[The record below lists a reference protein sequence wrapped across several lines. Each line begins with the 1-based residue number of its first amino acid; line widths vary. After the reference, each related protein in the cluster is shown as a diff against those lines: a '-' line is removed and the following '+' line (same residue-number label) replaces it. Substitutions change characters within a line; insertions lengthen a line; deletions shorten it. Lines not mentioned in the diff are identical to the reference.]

1 MPFVSEK
8 TQFAKLREYGLT
20 IQTEFWEDRT
30 IRIRRTDHSRDD
42 DVHNGII
49 LRKKYYQNGKLLHT
63 ERNFSP
69 MMMYTYLGGNAIKE
83 SVVCPNCGFEDTGA
97 AFHDGCPYCGAAYNI
112 EYADRKEGAQFF
124 ASRNEKDARF
134 YVLAMLLCLAVCLPA
149 AFFLVRV
156 TGRTFFFFDKLKA
169 LLGGL
174 IAALILFY
182 LFYVGHVFV
191 ITRRA
196 EENYEKQTQ
205 LIKKFREELLLLG
218 IPLNTFYNNLH
229 SELGYLLYGEGKEE
243 GKGGGSDG
251 VGSSED
257 VVDMNVL
264 EYRDFQVRKNE
275 KGQAEIGLTVRM
287 RKVCLKGGNL
297 KTQETDLDVVMEEN
311 KELPDELHPGVNQ
324 VHCRGCGAPVDVTRK
339 NCPYCGARI
348 NYRQRL
354 YIAGA

>member
-20 IQTEFWEDRT
+20 IQTEFWENRT
-30 IRIRRTDHSRDD
+30 IKIRRTDHSRDD

-83 SVVCPNCGFEDTGA
+83 TVVCPNCGFEDTGA

-169 LLGGL
+169 LLGGG

-218 IPLNTFYNNLH
+218 IPLNTFYNNLQ
-229 SELGYLLYGEGKEE
+229 SELGYLMYGEGKEE
-243 GKGGGSDG
+243 GKAEGSDG
-251 VGSSED
+251 AGASED
-257 VVDMNVL
+257 VVDINVL
-264 EYRDFQVRKNE
+264 EYRDFQVCKNE

-287 RKVCLKGGNL
+287 RKVFLKGGNL
-297 KTQETDLDVVMEEN
+297 KTQEADLDVVMEEN

-339 NCPYCGARI
+339 SCPYCGARI